1 MSEKRRDNRG
11 RVLRTGEQQRKDG
24 RYLFSYVGAD
34 GKTHYIYSWTLEPT
48 DKTPAG
54 KKKGQCL
61 RELEKQVK
69 KDIEDKVA
77 YHGGNMTVLELME
90 RYLSTKTGVKSSTKA
105 GYKTTMNIMK
115 KEEFSTR
122 RIDTVKISDA
132 KLFLIKLQQEDKRSF
147 SSIHCIRGVLRPAF
161 QMAVDD
167 DLIRKNPFEFQMV
180 DVIVDDSIKR
190 EAISRDDERR
200 YLDFIKNDKHYC
212 RYYDAFYI
220 LFHTGLRISEWCGLT
235 LSDIDMENWTITI
248 DHQLKRGSDMVYE
261 IVPSPKTEAGNR
273 TIPMTQDV
281 YECFKR
287 ILKKRKSV
295 KVEPM
300 LKDIKGRRYTRFL
313 FLDKNSMPMVA
324 LHWEKYFQLSVAKHN
339 SIYKYQLPTITPHIA
354 RHTYCTNMA
363 KSGMNPKTLQYLMG
377 HSEIGIT
384 LDTYTH
390 IKFEDAKEE
399 VGRMEG
405 MNKVE

>member
-1 MSEKRRDNRG
+1 MSEKRRDNKG

-24 RYLFSYVGAD
+24 RYLFCYVGAD
-34 GKTHYIYSWTLEPT
+34 GKSHYIYSWTLEPT

-54 KKKGQCL
+54 KKKSQCL
-61 RELEKQVK
+61 RDLEKQVK

-77 YHGGNMTVLELME
+77 YHGDDMTVLELME
-90 RYLSTKTGVKSSTKA
+90 KYLSTKTGVKSSTKT
-105 GYKTTMNIMK
+105 GYKTTMNIMR

-147 SSIHCIRGVLRPAF
+147 SSIHCIRGVLRTAF

-200 YLDFIKNDKHYC
+200 YLEFIKKDEHYS
-212 RYYDAFYI
+212 RYYDAIYI

-235 LSDIDMENWTITI
+235 LSDIDMTERTITI
-248 DHQLKRGSDMVYE
+248 DHQLRRGSDMVYE
-261 IVPSPKTEAGNR
+261 MVPSPKTESGNR
-273 TIPMTQDV
+273 TIPMTQEV

-287 ILKKRKSV
+287 ILKKRNP
-295 KVEPM
+295 KVEPV
-300 LKDIKGRRYTRFL
+300 LKDIMGRSYSRFL
-313 FLDKNSMPMVA
+313 HLDKNNMPMVA

-339 SIYKYQLPTITPHIA
+339 RIYKYQLPKITPHIA

-377 HSEIGIT
+377 HSEIGVT

-390 IKFEDAKEE
+390 IKYEDAKEE
-399 VGRMEG
+399 VERMDG
-405 MNKVE
+405 LAKAN